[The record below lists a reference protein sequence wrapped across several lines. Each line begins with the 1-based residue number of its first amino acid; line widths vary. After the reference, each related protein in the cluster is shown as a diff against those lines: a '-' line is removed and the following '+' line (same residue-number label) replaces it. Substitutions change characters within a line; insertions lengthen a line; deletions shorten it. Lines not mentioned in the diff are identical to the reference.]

1 MINEVQKVVEEDK
14 NNTTEQTIG
23 KTENRKPEELGVAKV
38 SSSTSLQVLSK
49 EQLATLDYVEFD
61 TPGRML
67 ALAEVL
73 VKGDLCPLK
82 KPADVMLALMTGKTL
97 GIPLITAISQI
108 YPINGRPSL
117 GTHIQKGLALKH
129 GIIYERT
136 RHYEPYYMFVEA
148 DSEGKPKLVDKEVKD
163 PKTGAKKIEK
173 VPVIVSYGFLDEQ
186 PKGSLKKEVDKVTEY
201 KGTREIQTPSGKWVT
216 ITQKGSFS
224 LSEALQ
230 AELSNKDNW
239 KHYPKDMLDA
249 RAFDR
254 MMSELADDIKG
265 GLKAPEVLSNGN
277 IQEAV
282 YVE

>member
-1 MINEVQKVVEEDK
+1 MSDEVQEQVGEDK
-14 NNTTEQTIG
+14 SNTTKQT
-23 KTENRKPEELGVAKV
+23 KATENRKPEETGVAKT
-38 SSSTSLQVLSK
+38 SSSTSLTILSK
-49 EQLATLDYVEFD
+49 EQLATLDYEEFN

-82 KPADVMLALMTGKTL
+82 KPADVMLALMTGETL

-129 GIIYERT
+129 GIIYKRT
-136 RHYEPYYMFVEA
+136 RHYEPFYMFVEA
-148 DSEGKPKLVDKEVKD
+148 DKDGSPKLVDKIVNKVV
-163 PKTGAKKIEK
+163 TK
-173 VPVIVSYGFLDEQ
+173 VPVIISEGFLDEQ
-186 PKGSLKKEVDKVTEY
+186 PQGSLKKEIDKVTEY
-201 KGTREIQTPSGKWVT
+201 ELQRDIQTASGKWVT
-216 ITQKGSFS
+216 ITQRGSFS
-224 LSEALQ
+224 LREALQ

-254 MMSELADDIKG
+254 AMSEIADDIKG
-265 GLKAPEVLSNGN
+265 GLKAPEILSNGN
-277 IQEAV
+277 IQEAII
-282 YVE
+282 VE

>member
-23 KTENRKPEELGVAKV
+23 KTENRKPEGLGVAKV

-129 GIIYERT
+129 GIIYKRT

-148 DSEGKPKLVDKEVKD
+148 DSEGKPKLIKKD
-163 PKTGAKKIEK
+163 GKD
-173 VPVIVSYGFLDEQ
+173 VPVITGYGFLDEK
-186 PKGSLKKEVDKVTEY
+186 PEKALKKEIDKVTEY
-201 KGTREIQTPSGKWVT
+201 ELTREIQTPSGKWVT

-254 MMSELADDIKG
+254 AMSEIADDIKG

-277 IQEAV
+277 TQEAI